1 MNHTRVSRDKPA
13 PARPF
18 WPPPSPPYFVPRLWW
33 VVARWRATGRMQKA
47 SPAPYSPALAK
58 ATDPARCASYHPK
71 EGSFPRTILVFRRE
85 PCLSQPSCSPVPA
98 HPAQTPRGPHPSP
111 APAPKTCQRGTATSF
126 PGTVHDTVTLAGPAP
141 VHSVPGSGKI
151 KKFQGERKSKTCAAE
166 QTKVT

>member
-1 MNHTRVSRDKPA
+1 MPECSWLDV
-13 PARPF
+13 ARPF
-18 WPPPSPPYFVPRLWW
+18 KHPPSPPYFYSRDYGSSL
-33 VVARWRATGRMQKA
+33 AGGRRAGMQKA

-126 PGTVHDTVTLAGPAP
+126 PGTVHDTITLAGPAP